1 VNHVLHTTSTRQ
13 TTHQDSVSKWFL
25 RRIFFHKFCLW
36 RIVFTKKSYLQCIE
50 FRSRIFLSVGHLIS
64 VCSLFYWFST
74 IENDSNSNAQW
85 SQGHNLLKTA
95 MKKVSNNKP
104 LVRSNLVR
112 YKLHNTN
119 SIPKQFIKKECTSSH
134 ETSIS
139 QLLGLSWC
147 FHSRARRRLRAN
159 TSHRIKQ
166 SSGWYRWSPSSLQ
179 SPTISYGE
187 CWVHKH
193 PVVRMR
199 RIELVIVGWVVWIL
213 TDTVEEKRFY
223 WHNSSH
229 SPWPCVTPWR
239 WIANIFGK
247 QRVSLRGVYVWDIK
261 STVTKH
267 SDYLLWFYWLS
278 LLETVV

>member
-1 VNHVLHTTSTRQ
+1 MYIITRNIHITTIRLVLMLPQPRPPTPASQYLSQNQ
-13 TTHQDSVSKWFL
+13 TIQWLIPVITLVATVS
-25 RRIFFHKFCLW
+25 
-36 RIVFTKKSYLQCIE
+36 
-50 FRSRIFLSVGHLIS
+50 
-64 VCSLFYWFST
+64 
-74 IENDSNSNAQW
+74 
-85 SQGHNLLKTA
+85 
-95 MKKVSNNKP
+95 
-104 LVRSNLVR
+104 
-112 YKLHNTN
+112 
-119 SIPKQFIKKECTSSH
+119 
-134 ETSIS
+134 
-139 QLLGLSWC
+139 
-147 FHSRARRRLRAN
+147 
-159 TSHRIKQ
+159 
-166 SSGWYRWSPSSLQ
+166 
-179 SPTISYGE
+179 TISYGE